1 MHRSLF
7 GTSGATIKIME
18 FPEFDRILGKYWQ
31 VALQIRKE
39 FCSSKRY
46 PQKTYMYI
54 SVNKDKEI
62 KRIYK
67 QVIQGVLNITIQAA
81 YPYVE

>member
-18 FPEFDRILGKYWQ
+18 IPEFGEILDCTRRLRCKYQ
-31 VALQIRKE
+31 KSFVLQSGTHTRH
-39 FCSSKRY
+39 
-46 PQKTYMYI
+46 MYI

-62 KRIYK
+62 KKIYK
-67 QVIQGVLNITIQAA
+67 QVIHGVLNITIQAA